1 MTCYQLFARILS
13 ITICAGKADM
23 MEGVKDMEQASSKND
38 ISLVVKHLQKS
49 FLRGRKKILTDI
61 NLAASSGECIG
72 ILGANGCGKSTLLSI
87 LAGIQKADSGSCLI
101 NGRTFISAPK
111 SKRHRPFQISQ
122 MDKQAC
128 PPNSLLRRN
137 KKAAWDDIAYVPQ
150 ECPLIEELNALD
162 NLRLWYCNS
171 PLSLG
176 EELNNGFLAMLGITD
191 FLKVAV
197 KNMSGGM
204 KKRLSIGCALAKD
217 PDVLLLDEP
226 GAALDLICKE
236 RIEVYLKHYKSKGN
250 IILLTTHEEREIM
263 LCDRVFILKG
273 GTLSPLEYDGNIHQL
288 ASKI

>member
-1 MTCYQLFARILS
+1 MNNRLQAECIQKSYRR
-13 ITICAGKADM
+13 GKHP
-23 MEGVKDMEQASSKND
+23 VLQD
-38 ISLVVKHLQKS
+38 IS
-49 FLRGRKKILTDI
+49 FT
-61 NLAASSGECIG
+61 AESGQCIG

-87 LAGIQKADSGSCLI
+87 LAGVQLPDSGTLYW
-101 NGRTFISAPK
+101 NGSPLGDLSRDQGI
-111 SKRHRPFQISQ
+111 IG
-122 MDKQAC
+122 
-128 PPNSLLRRN
+128 
-137 KKAAWDDIAYVPQ
+137 YVPQ
-150 ECPLIEELNALD
+150 ENPLIEELSAYD
-162 NLRLWYCNS
+162 NLRLWYCDS
-171 PLSLG
+171 TLDLDTALRDG
-176 EELNNGFLAMLGITD
+176 VLAMLGIPD
-191 FLKVAV
+191 FLKTRVSQ
-197 KNMSGGM
+197 MSGGM